1 MVVLTEEQNGIFD
14 EVSEYCNKVEIDLS
28 VKVNI
33 NEPHEIQ
40 YRIEQLRNHLSNSS
54 DMLSKASSLYDLAK
68 GQVAEMIIKDEQLLK
83 LKQGVLKMYIGG
95 KVNKFNTLHVR
106 TKETIKSLT
115 ASISSLVSL
124 LSMEKEKIKHEI

>member
-54 DMLSKASSLYDLAK
+54 DMLSKASF
-68 GQVAEMIIKDEQLLK
+68 VLLP
-83 LKQGVLKMYIGG
+83 
-95 KVNKFNTLHVR
+95 KFPAL
-106 TKETIKSLT
+106 
-115 ASISSLVSL
+115 
-124 LSMEKEKIKHEI
+124 